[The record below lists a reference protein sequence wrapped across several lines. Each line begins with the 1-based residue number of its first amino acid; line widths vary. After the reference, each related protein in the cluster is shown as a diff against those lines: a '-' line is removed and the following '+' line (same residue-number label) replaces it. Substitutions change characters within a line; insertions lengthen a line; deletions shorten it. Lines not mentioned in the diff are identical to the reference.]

1 MPALQRKEGKMGGL
15 ALLVLRVIA
24 TRQSQTKQAPN
35 SETLTAQHGI
45 RDRNKAVGGAK
56 PLWA

>member
-1 MPALQRKEGKMGGL
+1 MGGL
-15 ALLVLRVIA
+15 ALLVLRV

-45 RDRNKAVGGAK
+45 RDRNKTVGGAK